1 MNNLQE
7 VVKIVKTVI
16 CSCVS
21 CLNRNTKTAAAIS
34 ILIFSLSLV
43 VSDRNTP
50 IFTWCRVFLQMKPI
64 QLWILPQ
71 KKEIDEID
79 SADYF
84 ITREREKL
92 YIDFWS
98 VISWIKPNKNLRF
111 QEMIDTSGGKFSLA
125 FYGSCNDFSQWLW
138 LKRWLSPLLNLLYF
152 FFEV

>member
-1 MNNLQE
+1 M
-7 VVKIVKTVI
+7 KTVI

-21 CLNRNTKTAAAIS
+21 CLSRNTKTAAAIS

-50 IFTWCRVFLQMKPI
+50 IFTWYRVFLHGTGCFYMVQGVLQMKPI

-98 VISWIKPNKNLRF
+98 VIS
-111 QEMIDTSGGKFSLA
+111 
-125 FYGSCNDFSQWLW
+125 
-138 LKRWLSPLLNLLYF
+138 
-152 FFEV
+152 